1 MRTWIDAST
10 LIALEAIGEL
20 GFLQKVLGEVHITRE
35 VAEEV
40 LTDRTSAALKQA
52 VGSWIHVGRVRGEA
66 RRFRRLGLGRGE
78 ASLFL
83 TPVEDRLLLDE
94 LPARRLAETEGREY
108 VGLLGLL
115 LAAAR
120 NDKVSRSQARKML
133 DHLARAGFRM
143 TVELFERMRSE
154 FEE

>member
-1 MRTWIDAST
+1 MRTWVDAST

-20 GFLQKVLGEVHITRE
+20 DFLRESLGEVRIT
-35 VAEEV
+35 AEIAKEV
-40 LTDRTSAALKQA
+40 LTDRSSAALRQA
-52 VGSWIHVGRVRGEA
+52 IGSWILVEPVEGDAGPL
-66 RRFRRLGLGRGE
+66 RRLGLGRGE

-83 TPVEDRLLLDE
+83 APREDRLLLDE
-94 LPARRLAETEGREY
+94 LPARRLASAEGREY

-120 NDKVSRSQARKML
+120 TGTVSRSRARAML
-133 DHLARAGFRM
+133 DRLAGAGFRM

-154 FEE
+154 LEE